1 MAYMSHIC
9 LSQHLNGFPPSYL
22 MWRHGFL
29 LVNISI
35 NQRQRN
41 QLVFKM
47 WFICLEIV
55 CFYSKDPEGSE
66 VDVVEENDYTGII
79 SFPDFKI
86 PSNPRYFKVFFFF
99 LIKFS
104 VRHTSGTFGY
114 EVDNQSN
121 RAT

>member
-1 MAYMSHIC
+1 M
-9 LSQHLNGFPPSYL
+9 
-22 MWRHGFL
+22 
-29 LVNISI
+29 
-35 NQRQRN
+35 
-41 QLVFKM
+41 
-47 WFICLEIV
+47 
-55 CFYSKDPEGSE
+55 
-66 VDVVEENDYTGII
+66 VEENDYTGII

-86 PSNPRYFKVFFFF
+86 PSNPRYFKVVFFF